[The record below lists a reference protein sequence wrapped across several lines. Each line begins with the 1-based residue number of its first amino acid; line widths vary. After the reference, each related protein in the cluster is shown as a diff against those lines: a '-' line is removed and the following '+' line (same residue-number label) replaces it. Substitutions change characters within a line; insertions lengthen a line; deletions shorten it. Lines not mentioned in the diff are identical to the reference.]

1 MNTREMIAVM
11 QAFEDGKQIEYK
23 SNFDDKW
30 EQFYRG
36 DNDPVWD
43 WHNVTY
49 RIKPTKKPVDLSV
62 LIDSGIDMAT
72 KDELD
77 RLKDLLQTTG
87 TNLIG
92 TRESERLEIVRCQHC
107 DAIKNIYQFGDVP
120 HKENCPVAKITEIVW
135 ECDE

>member
-1 MNTREMIAVM
+1 MNTKEMIAVM
-11 QAFEDGKQIEYK
+11 QAYEDGNQIEAK
-23 SNFDDKW
+23 LLS
-30 EQFYRG
+30 
-36 DNDPVWD
+36 DPDWYSVEKPLWD
-43 WHNVTY
+43 WDSFVY
-49 RIKPTKKPVDLSV
+49 RIKTTKKPVDLSV